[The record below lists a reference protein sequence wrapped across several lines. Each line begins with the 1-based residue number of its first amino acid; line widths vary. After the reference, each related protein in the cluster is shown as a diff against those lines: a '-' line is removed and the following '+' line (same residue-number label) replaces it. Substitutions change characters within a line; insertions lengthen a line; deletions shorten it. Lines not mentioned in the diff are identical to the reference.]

1 MTPLVSIIIP
11 VYRAEQTLPACLDQL
26 KAQTY
31 RKLQL
36 IFIDDCSPD
45 GGYAYL
51 ESQRPALEAQGMEVT
66 LLRHAQNEGVAVA
79 RNTGLDAARGEYI
92 YSVDADDRL
101 AERAIELLVRAA
113 QQEQADVVGCEYYL
127 EEGEHVRQISQPDVK
142 TGFEAFQQIC
152 YGRMK
157 WNLWL
162 FLFRRELT
170 EGEHPLRFLPK
181 KNMGEDLM
189 LLGRLL
195 QRAKRVVILHQPLYT
210 YVRSESQ
217 ITGTYRPEHWEQVAA
232 NLAELEQALPPEAL
246 GLTRFLKLTLKRPLL
261 VTGKR
266 TDYLRWKAAYQEAND
281 VIMDNPTLPLR
292 TKLLEQMAA
301 KGQYWYVAMYHRI
314 VMQGIYKLLY
324 R

>member
-1 MTPLVSIIIP
+1 MSPLVSIIIP
-11 VYRAEQTLPACLDQL
+11 VYRAEQTLPACLEQL
-26 KAQTY
+26 KAQSY
-31 RKLQL
+31 RSLQL

-45 GGYAYL
+45 GSYAYL
-51 ESQRPALEAQGMEVT
+51 EAQRPELEALGMEVT
-66 LLRHAQNEGVAVA
+66 LLRHTHNQGVAVA
-79 RNTGLDAARGEYI
+79 RNTGLDAARGEYV

-101 AERAIELLVRAA
+101 AGKAIERLVRTAIS
-113 QQEQADVVGCEYYL
+113 EQADLVGCEYYL
-127 EEGEHVRQISQPDVK
+127 EEGAHIRHIRQPEVK

-162 FLFRRELT
+162 FLFRRALIE
-170 EGEHPLRFLPK
+170 EPQPLRFLPG

-195 QRAKRVVILHQPLYT
+195 QRVGRVVILHEPLYT
-210 YVRSESQ
+210 YVRSGAQ
-217 ITGTYRPEHWEQVAA
+217 ITGTYRPEHWAQVFA
-232 NLAELEQALPPEAL
+232 NLEAL
-246 GLTRFLKLTLKRPLL
+246 ERAISDEAQAYIPYLKLTLKRPLL

-266 TDYLRWKAAYQEAND
+266 TDYLRWTDTYREAD
-281 VIMDNPTLPLR
+281 SVIMANPTLPLR

-301 KGQYWYVAMYHRI
+301 KERYWYVAMYHKI
-314 VMQGIYKLLY
+314 IMQGLYSLLY